1 MKILCVGLNYK
12 LHNDEMKRTAVDIP
26 ADPVLFMKPD
36 SSLLKDNKP
45 FYLPD
50 FSDNIQHELEVV
62 VKINKVGKNIAERF
76 AHRYYEE
83 LTVGLDLTARDIQNQ
98 LKEKK
103 LPWEISKGFDGSAII
118 GSFINKNELSNT
130 PDNLNFN
137 LLKNGIE
144 VQNGNTTD
152 MLHSIDYIVAY
163 ASKYFTLKI
172 GDLIFT
178 GTPAGVGKLD
188 IDDHLEASLD
198 GHKLLD
204 FHIR

>member
-12 LHNDEMKRTAVDIP
+12 LHNDEMKRASVDIP
-26 ADPVLFMKPD
+26 AEPVLFMKPD

-50 FSDNIQHELEVV
+50 FSDDIQHELEVV
-62 VKINKVGKNIAERF
+62 VKINKAGKNIAERF
-76 AHRYYEE
+76 SHRYYEE
-83 LTVGLDLTARDIQNQ
+83 LTVGLDLTARDLQTQ
-98 LKEKK
+98 LKEKR

-118 GSFINKNELSNT
+118 GSFINKNELSKT
-130 PDNLNFN
+130 VDNLNFN
-137 LLKNGIE
+137 LLKNDIE
-144 VQNGNTTD
+144 VQRGNTSD
-152 MLHSIDYIVAY
+152 MLHSIDSIIAY

-178 GTPAGVGKLD
+178 GTPAGVGKLN
-188 IDDHLEASLD
+188 IDDHLKASLD

-204 FHIR
+204 FYIR